1 MRTTRRSFA
10 AILGAAAL
18 STFAFAASAQDQGPI
33 KIGDINSYDTWGPFT
48 EPYRKGWQLAIEQIN
63 AAGGIGGRQVEVI
76 SREDG
81 GDPEKGAKAAE
92 ELIAVEKVD
101 ILSGT
106 YLSNVGLA
114 VSKVANEK
122 KVVFLASDPMTDRL
136 VWENG
141 NRYTF
146 RLRASTYMQGAML
159 AREAADSEAET
170 WAIVA
175 PDFEFGH
182 DAVNAFK
189 KLLQE
194 RNPKVTFVEE
204 QWIGLGGLD
213 DPTPV
218 VQAVKQANPEGIFT
232 ALFADD
238 LVKFKKEGNRLG
250 LFKNKANFGMLT
262 GEPEYILPLGEDA
275 PRGWIVTGYPWYDIA
290 DEAHK
295 KFVAEYQ
302 GRWNEDPTMGAL
314 LGYTA
319 MLSIKAG
326 IEKAGTTK
334 TELLVQAF
342 RGLDVATPVGNIIF
356 RKVDHQSTMGSWVGI
371 TRWREGGGYLTG
383 WRYVPGQDVLPS
395 PEEVEKI
402 RPDDGVD

>member
-1 MRTTRRSFA
+1 MRVTRRGIA
-10 AILGAAAL
+10 AILGTAVLSIAAF
-18 STFAFAASAQDQGPI
+18 SASAQNADPI
-33 KIGDINSYDTWGPFT
+33 RIGDINSYDVWDAFT
-48 EPYRKGWQLAIEQIN
+48 DPYRKGWQLAIEQIN
-63 AAGGIGGRQVEVI
+63 GEGGILGRQVEVI

-81 GDPEKGAKAAE
+81 GDPATAAKAAE
-92 ELIAVEKVD
+92 ELIAVDKVD

-114 VSKVANEK
+114 VSKVAAEK
-122 KVVFLASDPMTDRL
+122 QVVFLASDPMTDRL
-136 VWENG
+136 VWEDG

-146 RLRASTYMQGAML
+146 RLRASTYMQAAML

-175 PDFEFGH
+175 PDFEFGQ
-182 DAVNAFK
+182 DAVAAFK
-189 KLLQE
+189 KLLLE

-204 QWIGLGGLD
+204 QWIGLGGLE

-232 ALFADD
+232 ALFGED
-238 LVKFKKEGNRLG
+238 LVTFKKEGNRLG

-262 GEPEYILPLGEDA
+262 GEPEYLLPLGEDA

-295 KFVAEYQ
+295 KFVADYQ

-314 LGYTA
+314 LGYTT

-342 RGLDVATPVGNIIF
+342 RGLDVATPIGNIIF

-383 WRYVPGQDVLPS
+383 WRYVPGQTVLPS
-395 PEEVEKI
+395 PEEADAM